1 MLAGMI
7 RKVIV
12 ATIMRGTPGCELG
25 MKPFVTEGRRVNN
38 SQKGEGSSRTCLIVS
53 KVIKGQ
59 EVVILDR

>member
-12 ATIMRGTPGCELG
+12 ATMRGTPGWELG
-25 MKPFVTEGRRVNN
+25 MKPSVTEGRRVNN

-59 EVVILDR
+59 EIGILDR